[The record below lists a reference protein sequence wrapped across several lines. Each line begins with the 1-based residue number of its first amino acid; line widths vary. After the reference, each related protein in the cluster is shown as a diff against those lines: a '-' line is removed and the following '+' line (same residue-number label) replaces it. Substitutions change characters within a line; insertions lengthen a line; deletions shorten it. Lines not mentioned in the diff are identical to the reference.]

1 MSKKWIWIIGGL
13 VLLIIALMGLKKA
26 GVLGKEEG
34 TKVSSEKVVRRNI
47 TEIVTA
53 SGKVYPEIEVK
64 ISPDISGEI
73 VELTVEEG
81 DSVKKGQVLAKI
93 YADIYTTQRNQA
105 EAVVNQ
111 QQAQVENAS
120 ASLKAVKARLD
131 QAERQYKRQKQLFD
145 EKVISRL
152 EFETAENAYQTAQ
165 ADYNASLQNIRG
177 GQAGVQSA
185 VASLQRANKDLSRTS
200 VLAPMNGVI
209 SMLSVKRGERVVG
222 NSMMAGTEMMRVADM
237 RVIEVRVD
245 VGENDIPKVKIGDSA
260 IVEVDAYNNR
270 KFKGVVTQIASTNRG
285 VGGAATTSTTDVT
298 NYEVRIRLD
307 QSSYQDLLNPKR
319 PKSFPFRPGM
329 SASADIQTK
338 THANALSVPINAVTT
353 RDKSDTAKA
362 TGKAVAKKETATES
376 ANAGADGNE
385 GGNADDLEEV
395 VFLLNKDGSVKR
407 MKVRT
412 DIQDINYIEV
422 VDGVKEG
429 DEVITGPYTVVSKM
443 LRDGMKVKVV
453 PKEQLFETKK

>member
-1 MSKKWIWIIGGL
+1 MSKKWFWIIGGL

-152 EFETAENAYQTAQ
+152 EFETAENAFQTAQ

-285 VGGAATTSTTDVT
+285 VGGTAATSTTDVT

-307 QSSYQDLLNPKR
+307 QSSYQDLIDPKR

-362 TGKAVAKKETATES
+362 TGKAVATKETAVEN

-385 GGNADDLEEV
+385 GGSADDLEEV

-407 MKVRT
+407 VKVRT

-422 VDGVKEG
+422 VDGIKEG

-453 PKEQLFETKK
+453 PKEQLFEAKK